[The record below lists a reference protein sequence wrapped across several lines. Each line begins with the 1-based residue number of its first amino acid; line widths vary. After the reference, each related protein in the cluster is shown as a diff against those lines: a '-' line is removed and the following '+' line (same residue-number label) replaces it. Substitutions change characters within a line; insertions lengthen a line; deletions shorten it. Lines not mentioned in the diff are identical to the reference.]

1 MSSAAEQ
8 EAVEAV
14 GNAVDAVRGGQAAPV
29 PQVDGHPDGRPNGG
43 HPNGRP
49 GGHPNGQ
56 VRGQV
61 LRTPTRPGPPV
72 WPGSSH
78 PLGAR
83 FHRGPDG
90 TAGTNFALWA
100 QGAEA
105 VELCLFDAEGA
116 ETRCSL
122 TELTHEI
129 WHGFVP
135 GVRPG
140 QRYGFRVHGRWD
152 PWTGARFNPAKLL
165 LDPYARAVDG
175 DFTLPPEVYGHVRDW
190 PQQYIADTVR
200 DDRDSA
206 PHVPKGVVVHDDD
219 DWADDVRP
227 KTPWADSVIYEL
239 HVRGFT
245 MRHPGVP
252 EELRGTYAG
261 LAHPA
266 AVEHLVKL
274 GVTAVELLPVHQ
286 FAHEDHLLRRGLRNH
301 WGYNSIGYF
310 APHAGYSS
318 SGTTGQQ
325 VGEFKRMVRAL
336 HAAGIEVILDVVYNH
351 TAEAGELGPTL
362 SLRGIDNRGYYR
374 LQSDQRRY
382 ADYTGCGN
390 TLHAGRPHVLR
401 LITDSLRY
409 WVTEMGV
416 DGFRFDLAAALA
428 RSMHDVDMLSP
439 FLAVIAQ
446 DPVLRRVK
454 LIAEPWDV
462 GSGGY
467 QVGAFPPLW
476 TEWNDRYRDAVR
488 DFWRGALPDVRDLG
502 YRLSGSSD
510 LYAWGGRRP
519 YASVNFVTAHDGFTL
534 RDLVSY
540 ERKHNEENGE
550 ANRDGTNDNRSWN
563 CGAEGESDDPRIGAL
578 RRRQLRNLL
587 TTLLLSTGV
596 PMLVAGDEFG
606 RTQGGNNN
614 AYCQDNETGWVD
626 WSLLEDPAWRE
637 LFALT
642 ERLISLRQAHPVLRR
657 RAFFSG
663 RPQGADGL
671 RDLAWFTPAG
681 AEMTERDWYAPA
693 AALGMF
699 LSGRDIP
706 GRDERG
712 RQVTDDSFLALLH
725 TGDRPLAWV
734 LPGAPWAEAYEL
746 VLDTSLESQSAA
758 PRTRHRG
765 GETLTV
771 PARSVLLLRVC
782 GSPPRGTAV

>member
-1 MSSAAEQ
+1 MPGHREARAALP
-8 EAVEAV
+8 
-14 GNAVDAVRGGQAAPV
+14 AA
-29 PQVDGHPDGRPNGG
+29 
-43 HPNGRP
+43 
-49 GGHPNGQ
+49 
-56 VRGQV
+56 
-61 LRTPTRPGPPV
+61 GPPV
-72 WPGSSH
+72 WPGAPA

-83 FHRGPDG
+83 FRVGPDG
-90 TAGTNFALWA
+90 VAGTNFALWA
-100 QGAEA
+100 GGGAEA
-105 VELCLFDAEGA
+105 VELCLFEERGGEVT
-116 ETRCSL
+116 ETRCAL
-122 TELTHEI
+122 PEQTHEI

-152 PWTGARFNPAKLL
+152 PWTGARYNPAKLL
-165 LDPYARAVDG
+165 LDPYARAVDAG
-175 DFTLPPEVYGHVRDW
+175 PGRDYGALPPEVYGHVRDW

-206 PHVPKGVVVHDDD
+206 PHVPKAVVVQDDD

-245 MRHPGVP
+245 MRHPGIP

-266 AVEHLVKL
+266 AVEHLVRL

-286 FAHEDHLLRRGLRNH
+286 FAHEDHLLRRGLRNY

-310 APHAGYSS
+310 APHAAYSS
-318 SGTTGQQ
+318 SGTAGQQ

-351 TAEAGELGPTL
+351 TAESGELGPTL

-382 ADYTGCGN
+382 NDYTGCGN

-540 ERKHNEENGE
+540 ERKHNEANGE
-550 ANRDGTNDNRSWN
+550 ENRDGTNDNRSWN
-563 CGAEGESDDPRIGAL
+563 CGAEGEDPAGTEPRVAAL

-587 TTLLLSTGV
+587 TSLLLSTGV
-596 PMLVAGDEFG
+596 PMLVAGDEMG

-614 AYCQDNETGWVD
+614 AYCQDNEIGWVD
-626 WSLLEDPAWRE
+626 WSLAEDPQWRPLLE
-637 LFALT
+637 LT
-642 ERLISLRQAHPVLRR
+642 TRLIALRHAHPVLRR
-657 RAFFSG
+657 RAFYSG

-671 RDLAWFTPAG
+671 RDLAWFTARG
-681 AEMTERDWYAPA
+681 TEMTEPDWYAPA
-693 AALGMF
+693 GALGMF

-706 GRDERG
+706 GRDARG
-712 RQVTDDSFLALLH
+712 EPVTDDSFLVLLH
-725 TGDRPLAWV
+725 SGDRPLSWV
-734 LPGAPWAEAYEL
+734 LPGGPWAREYEL
-746 VLDTSLESQSAA
+746 VVDTSLEEQERA
-758 PRTRHRG
+758 PGTRHRAG
-765 GETLTV
+765 GTLTV
-771 PARSVLLLRVC
+771 PARSVLLLKAH
-782 GSPPRGTAV
+782 G

>member
-8 EAVEAV
+8 QAVQRAV
-14 GNAVDAVRGGQAAPV
+14 GDALL
-29 PQVDGHPDGRPNGG
+29 DGRPAPAGARRHG
-43 HPNGRP
+43 P
-49 GGHPNGQ
+49 GGLPRN
-56 VRGQV
+56 
-61 LRTPTRPGPPV
+61 PDAPSPPV
-72 WPGSSH
+72 WPGAPT

-83 FHRGPDG
+83 FRTGPG
-90 TAGTNFALWA
+90 GATGTNFALWA
-100 QGAEA
+100 GGAEA
-105 VELCLFDAEGA
+105 VELCLFDEGGA
-116 ETRCSL
+116 ETRLPL

-140 QRYGFRVHGRWD
+140 QRYGYRVHGRWD
-152 PWTGARFNPAKLL
+152 PWTGARWNPAKLL

-175 DFTLPPEVYGHVRDW
+175 DFSLPPEVYGHVRDW
-190 PQQYIADTVR
+190 PEQHVADTVR
-200 DDRDSA
+200 DTRDSA
-206 PHVPKGVVVHDDD
+206 PYVPKGVVVHDDD
-219 DWADDVRP
+219 DWSDDRRP
-227 KTPWADSVIYEL
+227 KTPWADSVIYEV
-239 HVRGFT
+239 HVSGFT
-245 MRHPGVP
+245 RRHPGIP

-266 AVEHLVKL
+266 AIEHLVSL

-286 FAHEDHLLRRGLRNH
+286 FAHEDHLLRRGLRNY

-310 APHAGYSS
+310 APHAAYSA
-318 SGTTGQQ
+318 SGTTGGQ
-325 VGEFKRMVRAL
+325 VGEFKRMVKAL
-336 HAAGIEVILDVVYNH
+336 HAAGIEVVLDVVYNH
-351 TAEAGELGPTL
+351 TAEASELGPML

-374 LQSDQRRY
+374 LAADARRY

-390 TLHAGRPHVLR
+390 TLHVVQPHVLR

-439 FLAVIAQ
+439 FLATIAQ

-462 GSGGY
+462 GNGGY

-519 YASVNFVTAHDGFTL
+519 YASVNFITAHDGFTL

-540 ERKHNEENGE
+540 EHKHNEANGE
-550 ANRDGTNDNRSWN
+550 GNRDGTNDNRSWN
-563 CGAEGESDDPRIGAL
+563 CGAEGETDDPEVNAL
-578 RRRQLRNLL
+578 RRRQVRNLL

-596 PMLVAGDEFG
+596 PMLVAGDEMG

-614 AYCQDNETGWVD
+614 AYCQDNELGWVD
-626 WSLLEDPAWRE
+626 WSLPRRPGPKGLLELTRR
-637 LFALT
+637 LLAL
-642 ERLISLRQAHPVLRR
+642 RHAHPVLRR

-671 RDLAWFTPAG
+671 RDLAWFTAAG
-681 AEMTERDWYAPA
+681 AEMTEGDWYARTA
-693 AALGMF
+693 TIGMY

-706 GRDERG
+706 GRDARG
-712 RQVTDDSFLALLH
+712 EPVTDDSFLAVLH
-725 TGDRPLAWV
+725 AGAEPVDFR
-734 LPGAPWAEAYEL
+734 LPGPPWAEEYEL
-746 VLDTSLESQSAA
+746 EVDTAREDQTRA
-758 PRTRHRG
+758 PGTVHPG
-765 GETLTV
+765 GEAVTV
-771 PARSVLLLRVC
+771 PARSVLLWRVR
-782 GSPPRGTAV
+782 S